1 MKLFVTGATG
11 FLGSEVVPRLLERGH
26 FVYAL
31 SRDAHVSEHPSLEYV
46 RGSVTGCLPRLR
58 GLDAVLHMAALTS
71 LTERDQTKMSRTN
84 TLGTENVA
92 YFARQRRIPFFY
104 VSTVYVC
111 GDHKEV
117 FGETDLDV
125 GQGFK
130 NAYER
135 SKFEAERY
143 LRASL
148 GEQLTVFR
156 PGILSGRHSDGH
168 AGTFEGF
175 YRPLMA
181 ILAVHR
187 FFEQTLGFP
196 DREELEHRLGLPPL
210 NLPIKITGHLEST
223 LAITP
228 VDWAADVIASRVSAM
243 DLGRTYHVVPER
255 VPRNRE
261 IALAVN
267 AALGIRGVEFSMR
280 ARHDPLSLVYNRLI
294 RQFRQYLQGEPR
306 FTTSVGHQCPL
317 VDQQYLEKI
326 IGYWRRNGKQRE
338 HLPWTQPAEENGRGG
353 IESPQRRYSK

>member
-11 FLGSEVVPRLLERGH
+11 FLGSEVLPRLLERGH

-31 SRDAHVSEHPSLEYV
+31 SRDEHVSNHPSLEYV
-46 RGSVTGCLPRLR
+46 RGSVTSCLPRLR
-58 GLDAVLHMAALTS
+58 GVDAVLHMAALTS
-71 LTERDQTKMSRTN
+71 LTERDQAKMTKSN
-84 TLGTENVA
+84 TMGTENVA

-117 FGETDLDV
+117 FTERDLDV

-130 NAYER
+130 NSYEL

-143 LRASL
+143 LRAADPS
-148 GEQLTVFR
+148 QLTVFR

-181 ILAVHR
+181 IVAVQR
-187 FFEQTLGFP
+187 FFENTLGFP
-196 DREELEHRLGLPPL
+196 DREQMEHRLGLPPFS
-210 NLPIKITGHLEST
+210 LPIKITGHLEST

-243 DLGRTYHVVPER
+243 DLGKTYHLVPER

-294 RQFRQYLQGEPR
+294 RQFRAYLEGEPR
-306 FTTSVGHQCPL
+306 FTTSVGHQCPP
-317 VDQQYLEKI
+317 VNQEYLEKI
-326 IGYWRRNGKQRE
+326 IGYWRRRRSGGR
-338 HLPWTQPAEENGRGG
+338 HLPRIVDPETDRERR
-353 IESPQRRYSK
+353 IEPPQRRYSK